1 MNQEVD
7 LNKFRAKIF
16 KALSD
21 PIRLEII
28 NLLCKKEMCACDL
41 IPHLNII
48 QPLVSRHLKILK
60 DCGLIK
66 CRKEGNRRI
75 YSITD
80 RRIFK
85 VIDALSPEII
95 DSISKH
101 IIKQII

>member
-1 MNQEVD
+1 MKQEID

-28 NLLCKKEMCACDL
+28 NLLRKKEWCACDL
-41 IPHLNII
+41 IPYLNVI
-48 QPLVSRHLKILK
+48 QPLVSRHLKILR

-80 RRIFK
+80 KRIFK

-95 DSISKH
+95 NSISKH